1 MNQFERCQIG
11 FKVFSSLM
19 LTHHVKNSFILAK
32 FMTDDRND
40 DCFPEQIQYFFTHT
54 VNLPDI
60 GLSKHNL
67 AFVC

>member
-1 MNQFERCQIG
+1 MSTR
-11 FKVFSSLM
+11 
-19 LTHHVKNSFILAK
+19 HVKNSFILAK

-60 GLSKHNL
+60 RLSEHNL
-67 AFVC
+67 AFVR